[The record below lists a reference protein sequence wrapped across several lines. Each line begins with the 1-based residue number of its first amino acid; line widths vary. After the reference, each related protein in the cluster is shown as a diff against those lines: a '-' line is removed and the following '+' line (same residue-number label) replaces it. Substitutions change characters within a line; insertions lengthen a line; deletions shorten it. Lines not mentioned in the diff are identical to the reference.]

1 MIKGHYCS
9 RCLFGSGCQGCVL
22 SNATPDISLKPG
34 DFLSVSFND
43 LSLDVIQEVGIHVI
57 GRVITVMVARPTVS
71 DHTHLWTAS
80 GLCQFLSS
88 IVLISFLKSKSSK
101 TGF

>member
-1 MIKGHYCS
+1 M
-9 RCLFGSGCQGCVL
+9 
-22 SNATPDISLKPG
+22 
-34 DFLSVSFND
+34 SFND

-57 GRVITVMVARPTVS
+57 GHVITVMVARPMVS